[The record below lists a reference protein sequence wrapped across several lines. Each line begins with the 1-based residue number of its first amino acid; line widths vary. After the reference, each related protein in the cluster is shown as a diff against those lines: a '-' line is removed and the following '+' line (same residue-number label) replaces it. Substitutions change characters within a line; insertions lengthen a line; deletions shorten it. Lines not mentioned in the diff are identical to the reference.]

1 MARLGGRILVGSR
14 PGVRFGGDLRFPGES
29 MPALATIILTAA
41 IAQAPVRAQAKV
53 AAWAWEPGPAVQQL
67 PERAAACLDALGGR
81 VTGSAGAARA
91 MDPVA
96 SRIGLDRWIVLEFP
110 NGTEPVGACAM
121 LAGSWEGFEVV
132 EPDGSGS
139 LADLPN
145 DPSFPEQWALRNTGQ
160 SGGVPGSDVNA
171 VSAWSQASSTGLTIA
186 FLDGGVQPL
195 AEFGNRILTGWNVPQ
210 QSTVTTD
217 TCGGHGT
224 HVTGIAAATG
234 NNAALIAGMCWD
246 AKILPI
252 VVVNPCTFFEQWVAE
267 GLVWAIDH
275 GADVV
280 NMSLQSNAGGQLLR
294 DAVLY
299 GEALNVPMV
308 AATGNNNLPAPAFP
322 ARWPET
328 IAVAATTHLNLRW
341 VNSNYGVEVDLAAP
355 GENVLSLTTSGGV
368 ITRTGT
374 SMAAPHVAGAVALM
388 LGANP
393 SLTNAQ
399 VRSIFAATSVDMLP
413 AGVDEFTG
421 AGRLDAG
428 AAVAM
433 AAALAPPVGDLDGD
447 GDVDGA
453 DLAILLGGWGAC
465 GSCASCAGD
474 LDGNCEIGGS
484 DLGILLSSW
493 SPD

>member
-1 MARLGGRILVGSR
+1 
-14 PGVRFGGDLRFPGES
+14 
-29 MPALATIILTAA
+29 MPDIATILIAAA

-53 AAWAWEPGPAVQQL
+53 AAWAWEPGPQVQQL
-67 PERAAACLDALGGR
+67 PDRATACLGALGGR
-81 VTGSAGAARA
+81 VTGSAGVARA
-91 MDPVA
+91 VDPA
-96 SRIGLDRWIVLEFP
+96 GHRIGLDRWIAIEFP
-110 NGTEPVGACAM
+110 AGTEPVGACAM
-121 LAGSWEGFEVV
+121 LAGAWEGFEIV
-132 EPDGSGS
+132 EPDGSGT

-145 DPSFPEQWALRNTGQ
+145 DPSFSQQWALLNTGQ
-160 SGGVPGSDVNA
+160 TGGVPGADVNA
-171 VSAWSQASSTGLTIA
+171 VSAWSQVATTGVTIA

-195 AEFGNRILTGWNVPQ
+195 EEFGSRILPGWNVPQ

-224 HVTGIAAATG
+224 HVTGIAAAAG
-234 NNAALIAGMCWD
+234 NNALLMAGLCWD
-246 AKILPI
+246 AKILPV
-252 VVVNPCTFFEQWVAE
+252 VVVNPCSFYEQWVAE

-308 AATGNNNLPAPAFP
+308 AATGNNNLSLPAFP

-328 IAVAATTHLNLRW
+328 IAVAASTSANLRW
-341 VNSNYGVEVDLAAP
+341 VNSNYGAEVDLAAP
-355 GENVLSLTTSGGV
+355 GESVLSLTTTGSV

-374 SMAAPHVAGAVALM
+374 SMAAPHVSGAVALM

-399 VRSIFAATSVDMLP
+399 VRSIFAATSVDMSP
-413 AGVDEFTG
+413 AGFDEFTG

-433 AAALAPPVGDLDGD
+433 AAALAPPPGDLDGD

-453 DLAILLGGWGAC
+453 DLGIMLSGWGVC

-474 LDGNCEIGGS
+474 LDGNCEIGGA

>member
-1 MARLGGRILVGSR
+1 MTPITTILVA
-14 PGVRFGGDLRFPGES
+14 VAF
-29 MPALATIILTAA
+29 
-41 IAQAPVRAQAKV
+41 AQSPVRAQAKL
-53 AAWAWEPGPAVQQL
+53 ADWAWQPGPQVQAL
-67 PERAAACLDALGGR
+67 PARASACLEALGGR
-81 VTGSAGAARA
+81 VIGSVGASAAVDPAAR
-91 MDPVA
+91 
-96 SRIGLDRWIVLEFP
+96 RIGLHRWIAIEFP
-110 NGTEPVGACAM
+110 HGTEPVGACAM
-121 LAGSWEGFEVV
+121 LAGAWEGFEVV

-145 DPSFPEQWALRNTGQ
+145 DPSFPQQWALRNTGQ
-160 SGGVPGSDVNA
+160 TGGLAGADVNA
-171 VSAWSQASSTGLTIA
+171 VPAWAQVPSTGLTIA

-195 AEFGNRILTGWNVPQ
+195 PEFGFRILPGWNVPQ

-224 HVTGIAAATG
+224 HVTGIAAAAG

-246 AKILPI
+246 ANILP
-252 VVVNPCTFFEQWVAE
+252 VVIVNPCTFFEQWVAE

-280 NMSLQSNAGGQLLR
+280 NMSLQSNLGGQLLR

-308 AATGNNNLPAPAFP
+308 AATGNNNLSQPAFP
-322 ARWPET
+322 ARWSET
-328 IAVAATTHLNLRW
+328 IAVAASTQANLRW
-341 VNSNYGVEVDLAAP
+341 VNSNYGAEVDLAAP
-355 GENVLSLTTSGGV
+355 GENVLSLTTGGGV
-368 ITRTGT
+368 ITRSGT
-374 SMAAPHVAGAVALM
+374 SMAAPHVAGTVALM
-388 LGANP
+388 LAANP

-399 VRSIFAATSVDMLP
+399 VRSILAATSVDMDPPGL
-413 AGVDEFTG
+413 DDFTG

-433 AAALAPPVGDLDGD
+433 AASLAPPPGDLDGD

-453 DLAILLGGWGAC
+453 DLGIMLGGWGPC
-465 GSCASCAGD
+465 GSCSSCPGD
-474 LDGNCEIGGS
+474 LDGNCEVGGS
-484 DLGILLSSW
+484 DLGALLSGW